1 MKRTATT
8 LAFALAGWT
17 AATSPTL
24 AQTDHG
30 AGHGQMDQGTATE
43 PQGATGEGAHAG
55 HADASAADTPATAAF
70 REANAKMHAD
80 MDIAYTG
87 DPDVD
92 FARGMIPHHE
102 GAIAMA
108 RIALDHAEDP
118 ELRRLAEEIIAAQES
133 EIAFLRGWLEANGQ

>member
-8 LAFALAGWT
+8 FVLALALALAGGA
-17 AATSPTL
+17 AATGPTL

-30 AGHGQMDQGTATE
+30 ASHGQMDH
-43 PQGATGEGAHAG
+43 GAPAQPDGAAAG
-55 HADASAADTPATAAF
+55 DAASADTPATTAF
-70 REANAKMHAD
+70 REANARMHAA
-80 MDIAYTG
+80 MDIPYTG

-108 RIALDHAEDP
+108 RIALDHARDP
-118 ELRRLAEEIIAAQES
+118 ELRKLAEEIIAAQES
-133 EIAFLRGWLEANGQ
+133 EIAFLRDWLDANTR